1 MATSVKNA
9 IARALV
15 EGVIT
20 DLMLKTNADNV
31 VLDDNGTE
39 VTLSAKLE
47 EYIAALNGKATPA
60 DITNAMN
67 SYVKKDGSKVLSTN
81 DFTTALLNK
90 LNGIATGAQVN
101 KIESIKVNGTAQTI
115 ASDKSVNV
123 TVPTKVSQ
131 LTNDSSYQTKSQ
143 VDTAVAAG
151 VANSKHASFQK
162 ASSVPAVADAK
173 ENILYLVWNST
184 TSHYDIYAK
193 VADSSGNF
201 KMEQLDD
208 TTVDLSGYVQKV
220 SGKGLSTNDF
230 TAAYKTKLDGIA
242 TGANK
247 YTHPSYTAQS
257 SGFWKVTV
265 DATGHVSAVTAVT
278 KADITNLGIPSTNT
292 TYADATQSAHG
303 LMTAADKKKLD
314 GVATGAQVNK
324 IETIKVNGTAQTI
337 TSKAVDLAMPVIYA
351 QASEPTGLKAG
362 DLWFQIL

>member
-20 DLMLKTNADNV
+20 DLMLKTNTDNV

-39 VTLSAKLE
+39 VTLSAKLA

-60 DITNAMN
+60 DITNALN

-81 DFTTALLNK
+81 DFTTDLLNK
-90 LNGIATGAQVN
+90 LNGIAERAQVN
-101 KIESIKVNGTAQTI
+101 KIETIKVKGTAQTI
-115 ASDKSVNV
+115 ASDKSVNI

-151 VANSKHASFQK
+151 VANSKHASFKK

-184 TSHYDIYAK
+184 TRHYDIYAK
-193 VADSSGNF
+193 VEDSSGNF

-242 TGANK
+242 
-247 YTHPSYTAQS
+247 S
-257 SGFWKVTV
+257 
-265 DATGHVSAVTAVT
+265 
-278 KADITNLGIPSTNT
+278 
-292 TYADATQSAHG
+292 
-303 LMTAADKKKLD
+303 
-314 GVATGAQVNK
+314 GAQVNK
-324 IETIKVNGTAQTI
+324 IETIKVNGTAQTV
-337 TSKAVDLAMPVIYA
+337 TSKGVNIAMPVIYA

-362 DLWFQIL
+362 DLWLQIL

>member
-15 EGVIT
+15 EGVII
-20 DLMLKTNADNV
+20 DLMLKTNTDNV

-39 VTLSAKLE
+39 VTLSAKLA

-60 DITNAMN
+60 DITNALN
-67 SYVKKDGSKVLSTN
+67 SYVKKDGSKV
-81 DFTTALLNK
+81 
-90 LNGIATGAQVN
+90 
-101 KIESIKVNGTAQTI
+101 
-115 ASDKSVNV
+115 
-123 TVPTKVSQ
+123 
-131 LTNDSSYQTKSQ
+131 
-143 VDTAVAAG
+143 
-151 VANSKHASFQK
+151 
-162 ASSVPAVADAK
+162 
-173 ENILYLVWNST
+173 
-184 TSHYDIYAK
+184 
-193 VADSSGNF
+193 
-201 KMEQLDD
+201 
-208 TTVDLSGYVQKV
+208 
-220 SGKGLSTNDF
+220 LSTNDF

-314 GVATGAQVNK
+314 GIASGAQVNK
-324 IETIKVNGTAQTI
+324 IETIKVNGTAQTV
-337 TSKAVDLAMPVIYA
+337 TSKGVNIAMPVIYA

>member
-20 DLMLKTNADNV
+20 DLMLKTNTDNV

-39 VTLSAKLE
+39 VTLSAKLA
-47 EYIAALNGKATPA
+47 EYIAALNGKATPE
-60 DITNAMN
+60 DITNALN

-81 DFTTALLNK
+81 DFTTDLLNK
-90 LNGIATGAQVN
+90 LNDIAAGAQVN
-101 KIESIKVNGTAQTI
+101 KIETIKVNGTAQTI
-115 ASDKSVNV
+115 ASDKSVNI

-184 TSHYDIYAK
+184 TRHYDIYAK

-314 GVATGAQVNK
+314 RIASGAQVNK
-324 IETIKVNGTAQTI
+324 IETIKVNGTAQTVTGKEVNI
-337 TSKAVDLAMPVIYA
+337 AMPVIYA

-362 DLWFQIL
+362 DLWLQIL

>member
-20 DLMLKTNADNV
+20 DLMLKTNTDNV

-39 VTLSAKLE
+39 VTLSAKLA

-60 DITNAMN
+60 DITNALN

-81 DFTTALLNK
+81 DFTTDLLNK
-90 LNGIATGAQVN
+90 LNGIAAGAQVN
-101 KIESIKVNGTAQTI
+101 KIETIKVNGTAQTI
-115 ASDKSVNV
+115 ASDKSVNI

-184 TSHYDIYAK
+184 TRHYDIYAK

-230 TAAYKTKLDGIA
+230 TAAYRTKLDGIA
-242 TGANK
+242 G
-247 YTHPSYTAQS
+247 
-257 SGFWKVTV
+257 
-265 DATGHVSAVTAVT
+265 
-278 KADITNLGIPSTNT
+278 
-292 TYADATQSAHG
+292 
-303 LMTAADKKKLD
+303 
-314 GVATGAQVNK
+314 GAQVNK
-324 IETIKVNGTAQTI
+324 IETIKVNGTAQTV
-337 TSKAVDLAMPVIYA
+337 TSKGVNIAMPVIYA